1 MYRTWYPGA
10 GSGEISNTKQKNMNT
25 GIFFALGAYLLWG
38 LFPIYWKWLHHVS
51 ALQLVGHR
59 IGWSFIFLIIV
70 IVFTKRWTKFRSS
83 LTRKVLAVYAA
94 SGLLLSV
101 NWLIY
106 VWGVNA
112 GYIVETSLGYF
123 INPLLSVLL
132 GVIFLRERLRPLQW
146 LPIGLAAAGVI
157 HLTFAYG
164 SLPWIALS
172 LAFSFGTYGLVKK
185 LAPLGSLYGLTL
197 ETGAVFVPAVTYL
210 LMLDFQGRG
219 SFLHTDFVT
228 HLLLVGS
235 GLVTAVPL
243 LLFAS
248 AVQRIPLSMV
258 GVMQYITPT
267 MQFLI
272 SVLVYKEAFTSTRLI
287 GFSLVWAALIIFWLE
302 GFFANRVKKK
312 PIGTV

>member
-1 MYRTWYPGA
+1 
-10 GSGEISNTKQKNMNT
+10 MNT
-25 GIFFALGAYLLWG
+25 GILYALSAYLLWG
-38 LFPIYWKWLHHVS
+38 LFPIYWKWLHDVP

-59 IGWSFIFLIIV
+59 IGWSFFFLILV

-83 LTRKVLAVYAA
+83 LTRKVLVVYMA

-112 GYIVETSLGYF
+112 GHIVETSLGYF

-132 GVIFLRERLRPLQW
+132 GVVFLRERLRPLQW
-146 LPIGLAAAGVI
+146 LPIGLAAAGVL

-172 LAFSFGTYGLVKK
+172 LAFSFGIYGLVKK

-197 ETGAVFVPAVTYL
+197 ETGAVFVPAVIYL
-210 LMLDFQGRG
+210 MVIDYQGQG
-219 SFLHTDFVT
+219 SFLHTALIT
-228 HLLLVGS
+228 NLLLVGS

-248 AVQRIPLSMV
+248 AVRRTPLSMM

-272 SVLVYKEAFTSTRLI
+272 GVLVYKEAFTSARLV
-287 GFSLVWAALIIFWLE
+287 GFSLVWVALIIFWLE
-302 GFFANRVKKK
+302 GFFASRAKKK
-312 PIGTV
+312 ADQNALR